1 MSTWPTIAAI
11 AFVGWHITRE
21 LKLRTA
27 LRQNAR
33 IRAHAWGHW
42 EALMLGHAANDASPP
57 RATAGGNGR
66 FTMDLDTANGMTRY
80 RLLDGGV
87 VVRSGWVSDA
97 GMLSAEFERFCGE
110 RGR

>member
-1 MSTWPTIAAI
+1 MRPTTQRRVAPRQAAI
-11 AFVGWHITRE
+11 R
-21 LKLRTA
+21 
-27 LRQNAR
+27 
-33 IRAHAWGHW
+33 
-42 EALMLGHAANDASPP
+42 
-57 RATAGGNGR
+57 GR

-110 RGR
+110 RTL